1 MSFLRHHDFTGRTI
15 IPFCTHGGGGFGQI
29 ETEIAKECSESIL
42 LPGFA
47 VNGTAES
54 EEVTNWLNSIGYPV

>member
-1 MSFLRHHDFTGRTI
+1 LRSVDLRQKTI

-29 ETEIAKECSESIL
+29 ENNIAKECPASIL

-47 VNGTAES
+47 TTGDIDERQVQDWING
-54 EEVTNWLNSIGYPV
+54 IKF